1 MREAVFLYF
10 KAISRRRLML
20 AALALLALCAL
31 LLVPFLLGRTADA
44 FAPAPETRALPVVMY
59 HSLLRDPARWGD
71 YVVSP
76 AQLERDLAYLQE
88 QGYVFVTMAE
98 VIGFVS
104 GAGTLPEKPAL
115 LTLDDGY
122 LNNRVYLPEILARR
136 DAHAVIAAVGEYAD
150 LFTAREDHN
159 PSYAHMTWAELRDFA
174 AEGRVELGCH
184 SYYFHHQGARL
195 GASRRRGESRSAWLE
210 ALCGDARAMRDR
222 LTAQCGVTPRVMSI
236 PTGRSATAR
245 TPPCGRWALRPPSP
259 AMSGSPCCGA
269 ATPTVCIPS
278 AATTAPPG
286 PQARNSSAGSSG
298 PAPRRSKR
306 ARTIKARIT

>member
-195 GASRRRGESRSAWLE
+195 GASRRRGESRGAWLE

-222 LTAQCGVTPRVMSI
+222 LTTQCGVTPRVYVYPYGQISD
-236 PTGRSATAR
+236 GADA
-245 TPPCGRWALRPPSP
+245 ALRALGFEATLSCYERVTVLRRGDPDCLYSIGRYNRPAGPSSEEFFRRILR
-259 AMSGSPCCGA
+259 ACA
-269 ATPTVCIPS
+269 A
-278 AATTAPPG
+278 AE
-286 PQARNSSAGSSG
+286 
-298 PAPRRSKR
+298 
-306 ARTIKARIT
+306 